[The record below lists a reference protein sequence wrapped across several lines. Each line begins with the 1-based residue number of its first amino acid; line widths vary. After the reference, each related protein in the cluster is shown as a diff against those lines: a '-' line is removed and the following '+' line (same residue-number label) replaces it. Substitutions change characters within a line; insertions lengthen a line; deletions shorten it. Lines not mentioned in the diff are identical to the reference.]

1 MNARGHLSSEDIDL
15 LMLQALSTNEEKA
28 AHDHLGACTQC
39 KQRWDELNED
49 KKRFEQY
56 VLPRTLSKVEERV
69 KGESGAGF
77 FAFLNLP
84 RWVPAALSAA
94 LIIGVTTTITIKRIG
109 GPPEENYIGIKGGPG
124 LEVIALRG
132 SSQFP
137 VKPGAA
143 LQPKDKVRFVVNPA
157 GSKFVLIASR
167 DGAGN
172 FTVYYPFNGL
182 ESAPLAGRELPGSVE
197 LDEVTGKEW
206 LVAVFSDA
214 PVKADAVKS
223 LMDQGAREKSIE
235 GARVVD
241 LRFDKVK
248 P

>member
-15 LMLQALSTNEEKA
+15 LMLQALSAVEAQEA
-28 AHDHLGACTQC
+28 QAHIGACTSC

-49 KKRFEQY
+49 KQRFEQY
-56 VLPRTLSKVEERV
+56 VMPRTLSKVEERV
-69 KGESGAGF
+69 RGESSGF
-77 FAFLNLP
+77 FSFLQMP
-84 RWVPAALSAA
+84 RWAAAALTAA
-94 LIIGVTTTITIKRIG
+94 LVLGVTTTITIKRIG
-109 GPPEENYIGIKGGPG
+109 AQDEENYIGIKGGPG
-124 LEVIALRG
+124 LEVFAERSG
-132 SSQFP
+132 KQFA

-143 LQPKDKVRFVVNPA
+143 LQPRDKVRFVVNPA
-157 GSKFVLIASR
+157 GSKFVLIASK

-182 ESAPLAGRELPGSVE
+182 ESAQIKAREIPETVE

-223 LMDQGAREKSIE
+223 LMDQGAREKGIE

>member
-15 LMLQALSTNEEKA
+15 LMLSALSATEEKA
-28 AHDHLGACTQC
+28 AHDHIGGCAMC

-49 KKRFEQY
+49 KQRFEQF
-56 VLPRTLSKVEERV
+56 VMPRTLSKVEERV
-69 KGESGAGF
+69 RGSQGF
-77 FAFLNLP
+77 FSFLNLP
-84 RWVPAALSAA
+84 RWVPAALTAA
-94 LIIGVTTTITIKRIG
+94 LVLGVTTTITIKRLNG
-109 GPPEENYIGIKGGPG
+109 QDDGYIGIKGGPG
-124 LEVIALRG
+124 IEVFAQRG
-132 SSQFP
+132 AAQFL
-137 VKPGAA
+137 VKAGIA
-143 LQPKDKVRFVVNPA
+143 LQPKDKVRFVVNAA
-157 GSKFVLIASR
+157 GSKFVLIASK

-172 FTVYYPFNGL
+172 FTVYYPFNGA
-182 ESAPLAGRELPGSVE
+182 ESAAIKGRELPETVE

-214 PVKADAVKS
+214 PVKADAVKQ
-223 LMDQGAREKSIE
+223 LMDQGAREKGLE

>member
-15 LMLQALSTNEEKA
+15 LLLQALSAPEADA
-28 AHDHLGACTQC
+28 AHAHIGGCASC
-39 KQRWDELNED
+39 KKRWDELNED
-49 KKRFEQY
+49 KQRFEQF
-56 VLPRTLSKVEERV
+56 VMPRTLSKVEERV
-69 KGESGAGF
+69 KGGQGF
-77 FAFLNLP
+77 FSFLNLP
-84 RWVPAALSAA
+84 RWVPAALTAA
-94 LIIGVTTTITIKRIG
+94 LIVGVTTTITIKRVSG
-109 GPPEENYIGIKGGPG
+109 STPDENYIGIKGGPG
-124 LEVIALRG
+124 LEVFAERAG
-132 SSQFP
+132 KQFP
-137 VKPGAA
+137 VKTGAA
-143 LQPKDKVRFVVNPA
+143 LQPKDKVRFVVNSA

-172 FTVYYPFNGL
+172 FTVYYPYNGL
-182 ESAPLAGRELPGSVE
+182 ESAPLAGRELPGSIE

-214 PVKADAVKS
+214 PVKAAAVKT
-223 LMDQGAREKSIE
+223 LMDGAREKGIE

>member
-15 LMLQALSTNEEKA
+15 LMLQALQGAEADA
-28 AHDHLGACTQC
+28 AHAHLGACTSC
-39 KQRWDELNED
+39 KRRWDELNED
-49 KKRFEQY
+49 KARFEQF
-56 VLPRTLSKVEERV
+56 VMPRTLPKVEERLRQ
-69 KGESGAGF
+69 GQGLFS
-77 FAFLNLP
+77 FLALP
-84 RWVPAALSAA
+84 RWVPAALTAA
-94 LIIGVTTTITIKRIG
+94 LVLGVTTTITIKRIS
-109 GPPEENYIGIKGGPG
+109 GPQGDDGYIGLKGGPG
-124 LEVIALRG
+124 LEVFAERQG
-132 SSQFP
+132 RQFT

-157 GSKFVLIASR
+157 GAKYVLIASK

-182 ESAPLAGRELPGSVE
+182 ESAPLAARELPGSVE

-214 PVKADAVKS
+214 PVKADAVKG
-223 LMDQGAREKSIE
+223 LMDVGAREKSIE

-241 LRFDKVK
+241 LKFDKVK

>member
-15 LMLQALSTNEEKA
+15 LMLQALSGNEAEVA
-28 AHDHLGACTQC
+28 QAHLGSCTSC
-39 KQRWDELNED
+39 KKRWDELNED
-49 KKRFEQY
+49 KQRFEQF

-69 KGESGAGF
+69 KGGQGF
-77 FAFLNLP
+77 FSFLNLP
-84 RWVPAALSAA
+84 RWVPAALTAA
-94 LIIGVTTTITIKRIG
+94 LVLGVTTTITIKRINA
-109 GPPEENYIGIKGGPG
+109 PEETYIGIKGGPG
-124 LEVIALRG
+124 LEVFAERG
-132 SSQFP
+132 GKQFP

-143 LQPKDKVRFVVNPA
+143 LQPKDKVRFVVNSA
-157 GSKFVLIASR
+157 GSKYVLIASR

-172 FTVYYPFNGL
+172 FTVYYPYNGL
-182 ESAPLAGRELPGSVE
+182 ESAPLAQRELPGSIE

-214 PVKADAVKS
+214 PVKANAVKT
-223 LMDQGAREKSIE
+223 LMEGAREQGIE